1 MHIVWTRIDH
11 PMNSIKSLG
20 LTRLIFVLS
29 GIAFLAASP
38 AFALDYTRA
47 MRDGRDFR
55 GTGLA
60 KFATHN
66 YTLDQHMIY
75 AVNYGLTNLVR
86 AHQNSFGRRIPSGFV
101 VRYRIFGSFSDYED
115 YSLKKY
121 RKKIDPRM
129 LAFYSPRGKE
139 IVTWRQKEAWRLLPT
154 LQHEGCHAIMDA
166 MFGQLAFWMIEGSA
180 DWFGEAP
187 AWLKQNEKGLLPVG
201 KDQQQRWLR
210 LENMR
215 RKGQLP
221 DMHKY
226 LLSDKYEDWGKM
238 FKGDIGMG
246 YDIGWSI
253 FDFFIRSG
261 LRVKQ
266 TWPQQVLAQATQRA
280 QQMPDRAPEIIFAQS
295 VNAKWPKMQLNGR
308 VMSGIQTFER
318 GWHSWIELNAREEM
332 LKIRKGQKGSNSKP

>member
-1 MHIVWTRIDH
+1 
-11 PMNSIKSLG
+11 MNPIKSLG
-20 LTRLIFVLS
+20 LTRLCFVLS
-29 GIAFLAASP
+29 GIAAVAAFP
-38 AFALDYTRA
+38 VCALDYTQA
-47 MRDGRDFR
+47 MKEGRDFR

-60 KFATHN
+60 KFATHG
-66 YTLDQHMIY
+66 YKLDPNMVY

-86 AHQNSFGRRIPSGFV
+86 AHQDSFGRRVYAGFI
-101 VRYRIFGSFSDYED
+101 VRYRIFDKFSDYQE

-121 RKKIDPRM
+121 HKKIDPRM

-187 AWLKQNEKGLLPVG
+187 AWLQKNEKGLLPVG
-201 KDQQQRWLR
+201 KDQRNRWLR
-210 LENMR
+210 LEEMR
-215 RKGQLP
+215 KNSELP
-221 DMHKY
+221 DMQKY
-226 LLSDKYEDWGKM
+226 FLSDKYEDWDKM

-261 LRVKQ
+261 QRVQ
-266 TWPQQVLAQATQRA
+266 VTWPQQVLAEATHLAQR
-280 QQMPDRAPEIIFAQS
+280 MPNRPPEFIFAQS
-295 VNAKWPKMQLNGR
+295 VNTKWPKMRSKNGR
-308 VMSGIQTFER
+308 QLTGIQTFEQ
-318 GWHSWIELNAREEM
+318 GWHSWIMLNASKEK
-332 LKIRKGQKGSNSKP
+332 LKIRDEKKQTKRQE

>member
-1 MHIVWTRIDH
+1 N
-11 PMNSIKSLG
+11 PIKSLG
-20 LTRLIFVLS
+20 LTRLCFVLS
-29 GIAFLAASP
+29 GIAVFGASP
-38 AFALDYTRA
+38 AVAIDYTRA
-47 MRDGRDFR
+47 MKEGRDFR

-66 YTLDQHMIY
+66 YTLDRNMVY

-86 AHQNSFGRRIPSGFV
+86 AHQKSFGKRIQAGFI
-101 VRYRIFGSFSDYED
+101 VRYRIFGNFSDYEE

-154 LQHEGCHAIMDA
+154 LQHEGCHAVMDA

-187 AWLKQNEKGLLPVG
+187 AWLKQNDKGLLPVG
-201 KDQQQRWLR
+201 KDQQQRWIR

-221 DMHKY
+221 DMQKY
-226 LLSDKYEDWGKM
+226 LLSEEYKDWDKM
-238 FKGDIGMG
+238 FKGDVGMG

-261 LRVKQ
+261 QRVRV
-266 TWPQQVLAQATQRA
+266 TWPQQVLAEATQLA
-280 QQMPDRAPEIIFAQS
+280 QQMPNRPPEFIFAQS
-295 VNAKWPKMQLNGR
+295 VNTKWPKMRLKNGR
-308 VMSGIQTFER
+308 KLSGIQTFER

>member
-1 MHIVWTRIDH
+1 
-11 PMNSIKSLG
+11 MNPIKSLG
-20 LTRLIFVLS
+20 LTRMLFVLS
-29 GIAFLAASP
+29 GIVFLAAP
-38 AFALDYTRA
+38 LAFALDYTRA
-47 MRDGRDFR
+47 MKDGRDFR

-60 KFATHN
+60 KFATHDFK
-66 YTLDQHMIY
+66 LDQNMIY

-86 AHQNSFGRRIPSGFV
+86 AHQKSFGKRIPAGFI
-101 VRYRIFGSFSDYED
+101 VRYRIFGNFSDYEEF
-115 YSLKKY
+115 SLKKY

-210 LENMR
+210 LETMR
-215 RKGQLP
+215 RKKQLP
-221 DMHKY
+221 DMRKY
-226 LLSDKYEDWGKM
+226 LLSEKYEDWNEM

-246 YDIGWSI
+246 YDIGWSV

-261 LRVKQ
+261 QRVKV
-266 TWPQQVLAQATQRA
+266 TWPQQVLAGATQLA
-280 QQMPDRAPEIIFAQS
+280 QQMPSRPPEFIFAQS
-295 VNAKWPKMQLNGR
+295 VNAKWPKMRLKNGQQL
-308 VMSGIQTFER
+308 SGIQTFER

-332 LKIRKGQKGSNSKP
+332 LKIRKGRKGSNSKP

>member
-1 MHIVWTRIDH
+1 MHITGTRIDH

-20 LTRLIFVLS
+20 LTRLLFVLS
-29 GIAFLAASP
+29 GVAVLAASP
-38 AFALDYTRA
+38 AFALDYTQV
-47 MRDGRDFR
+47 MKDGRDFR

-66 YTLDQHMIY
+66 YTLDRHMIY

-86 AHQNSFGRRIPSGFV
+86 AHQNSFGRRITSRFV
-101 VRYRIFGSFSDYED
+101 VRYRIFGSFSDYEE

-129 LAFYSPRGKE
+129 LAYYSPRGKE

-201 KDQQQRWLR
+201 KDQQKRWLR
-210 LENMR
+210 LETMR
-215 RKGQLP
+215 RKNQLP
-221 DMHKY
+221 NMKEY
-226 LLSDKYEDWGKM
+226 LLSDEYKDWDKM

-261 LRVKQ
+261 QRVKQ
-266 TWPQQVLAQATQRA
+266 TWPQQVLAQATQQA

-295 VNAKWPKMQLNGR
+295 LNAKWPKMRLNGSL
-308 VMSGIQTFER
+308 MSGIQTFER

-332 LKIRKGQKGSNSKP
+332 LKIRKGRKNSNSKP